1 MGCHVCGRRPADP
14 VSGPSTWRR
23 AVVAG
28 EQVLVCP
35 DCQVDGWTDTLD
47 ACGACGSTMLVK
59 RLGEV
64 TCRSCGAVGEVGQL
78 GEVVPAPATSDP
90 PTGTRAARELLAE
103 DVAAALGRMLRGDA

>member
-1 MGCHVCGRRPADP
+1 MGCLRCGRRQVDP

-35 DCQVDGWTDTLD
+35 DCQVEGWTDGLD
-47 ACGACGSTMLVK
+47 RCCACGSTALVK

-64 TCRSCGAVGEVGQL
+64 SCRACSASGEAVTGAVVESPQT
-78 GEVVPAPATSDP
+78 AST
-90 PTGTRAARELLAE
+90 AASAGRQALAH
-103 DVAAALGRMLRGDA
+103 DVAAALDRVLRGEG